1 MSGLVLSEL
10 LSDRDEIENNIIYN
24 NYDNNYDNNNK
35 KFDMII
41 NKINNYYDIERFDI
55 LLNNYQN
62 RYNIKLL

>member
-24 NYDNNYDNNNK
+24 DNNYKNNK

-41 NKINNYYDIERFDI
+41 NKINNYYDIEKFDI
-55 LLNNYQN
+55 LLNSYHN

>member
-24 NYDNNYDNNNK
+24 DNNDNYKNNK

-62 RYNIKLL
+62 RYNIRLL

>member
-24 NYDNNYDNNNK
+24 DNYKNNK

-62 RYNIKLL
+62 RYNIRLL